1 MKRLHK
7 ITSEVISFSTRK
19 AGKLSVVHRLYILA
33 VIIAALTFTFCEDI
47 MEQVKEYNES
57 FRVVSVEPANNAS
70 DVDYTTAIAVIFSND
85 VDMSTVSSST
95 FKVNNGAVTGTF
107 SYNPVSRQVT
117 FTPDSEFLHN
127 TVYSVNIT
135 EGLFSIDGKPLESPY
150 SWSFTTTQYYFSV
163 ITVTPFAGEPGVP
176 LNTNIV
182 VQFNDNIDA
191 ATLISAN
198 FYINSGAVAGVIS
211 YDPLLRTATFNPAA
225 DLTASTNYTVTL
237 TTGVKNLT
245 GESVISD
252 YSWSFI
258 TGAAAFPEI
267 YILSPFSTEI
277 FSGDTF
283 NFGSIIT
290 PYTFTIGNSSGSP
303 LSITMVTLSDMV
315 NFNTSLTAPSSVG
328 ALSSNTFTITFTP
341 GSTGTKTAT
350 LTIAND
356 DADENPFIINLTG
369 VSLIAPAPEIQVVSG
384 GVILVSPNSTIDFGT
399 IAIGANLSKAVT
411 MYNIG
416 SANLV
421 ISNFSFG
428 GSNPAYFSTD
438 FGVTPVTILPGATK
452 TFNITFSAPVKINA
466 RATIT
471 FTNNDSD
478 EGTFVVKLKGRT
490 MP

>member
-1 MKRLHK
+1 
-7 ITSEVISFSTRK
+7 
-19 AGKLSVVHRLYILA
+19 
-33 VIIAALTFTFCEDI
+33 
-47 MEQVKEYNES
+47 
-57 FRVVSVEPANNAS
+57 
-70 DVDYTTAIAVIFSND
+70 
-85 VDMSTVSSST
+85 
-95 FKVNNGAVTGTF
+95 
-107 SYNPVSRQVT
+107 
-117 FTPDSEFLHN
+117 
-127 TVYSVNIT
+127 
-135 EGLFSIDGKPLESPY
+135 
-150 SWSFTTTQYYFSV
+150 
-163 ITVTPFAGEPGVP
+163 

-245 GESVISD
+245 GESMISD

-369 VSLIAPAPEIQVVSG
+369 VSLIVPAPEIQVVSG
-384 GVILVSPNSTIDFGT
+384 GVILASPNSTIDFGT
-399 IAIGANLSKAVT
+399 IVIGANLSKAVT

-452 TFNITFSAPVKINA
+452 TFNITFSASVKINA